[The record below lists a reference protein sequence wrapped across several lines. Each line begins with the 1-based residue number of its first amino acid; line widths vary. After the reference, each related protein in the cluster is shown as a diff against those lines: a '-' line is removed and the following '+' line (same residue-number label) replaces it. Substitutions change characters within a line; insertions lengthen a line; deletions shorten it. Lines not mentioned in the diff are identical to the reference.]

1 MVEQDKG
8 RRERPNGES
17 DRSIEAD
24 GTEPESKATAGR
36 KEAAKTPAV
45 SPERRM
51 EELEA
56 ALAAAE
62 NKAQEYYQQLL
73 RLRADFE
80 NMRKRVNKERE
91 ELLHFAGEALVAA
104 LLPVL
109 DDFERALK
117 SPGDKIEDFLAGLE
131 MIHRRL
137 SETLTQEGLEVI
149 PTVGDVFDP
158 TRHEAVAFETTRKE
172 PANTVLEEFRRGYTF
187 RGKVLRPAL
196 VKVVKEN

>member
-1 MVEQDKG
+1 MAEQDKG
-8 RRERPNGES
+8 RQERHNGES
-17 DRSIEAD
+17 DLSIAADEPERKAD
-24 GTEPESKATAGR
+24 GIT
-36 KEAAKTPAV
+36 KTLAV
-45 SPERRM
+45 SPEQRI
-51 EELEA
+51 EELEG
-56 ALAAAE
+56 ALGVTE

-80 NMRKRVNKERE
+80 NLRRRVNKERE
-91 ELLHFAGEALVAA
+91 EFLHLAGEALVAA

-137 SETLTQEGLEVI
+137 SETLTREGLEVI

-158 TRHEAVAFETTRKE
+158 TRHEAVAFEE
-172 PANTVLEEFRRGYTF
+172 AGEGPENTVVEEFRRGYVF

-196 VKVVKEN
+196 VKVVR